1 MSPDEPLTSLD
12 ERPNKAAFGAV
23 RTAST
28 IVLLAGIWLFVSPW
42 VYGAF
47 HNLDSWNSW
56 IIGCIIIGVAWVRL
70 VYPLSMPGLSWF
82 SMLLGIYVFISP
94 WLYNYTGN
102 TGRFINSLCV
112 GVVVVAA
119 GIASAINTK
128 RLVTQGPVTRPM

>member
-12 ERPNKAAFGAV
+12 ERTNKAAFGAA
-23 RTAST
+23 RTASL

-42 VYGAF
+42 VYGAY
-47 HNLDSWNSW
+47 HNPDSWNSW
-56 IIGCIIIGVAWVRL
+56 IIGGIIIGVAWVRL

-82 SMLLGIYVFISP
+82 SMLLGIYVFCSP

-128 RLVTQGPVTRPM
+128 RMVNQGPVTRPM